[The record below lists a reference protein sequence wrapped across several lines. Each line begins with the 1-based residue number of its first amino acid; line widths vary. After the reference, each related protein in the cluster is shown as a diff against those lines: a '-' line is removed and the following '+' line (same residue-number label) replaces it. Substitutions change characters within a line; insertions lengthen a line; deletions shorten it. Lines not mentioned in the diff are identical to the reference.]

1 MELIVQED
9 ENGIK
14 GVFAADACL
23 ALAKSAQFVY
33 KFKPVYIKKST
44 KTSIQFMEKHF
55 EDEIGKFINHNC
67 NPNTRVSALDGT
79 NDIVLVPIKVIVKN
93 EEITINY
100 NHTEKKMSH
109 PFKCNCH
116 GKLIKGCSPI

>member
-1 MELIVQED
+1 MELVVQED
-9 ENGIK
+9 KNGIK

-23 ALAKSAQFVY
+23 GLAKSAQFVY
-33 KFKPVYIKKST
+33 KFKPVYIEKST
-44 KTSIQFMEKHF
+44 KTSIQFMDKHF

-79 NDIVLVPIKVIVKN
+79 SDIILVSTKVIVKD

-100 NHTEKKMSH
+100 NRTEKKMSH